1 MSFESSTCGA
11 GETEIRFG
19 FFHQMRAGKRILATP
34 NRKQNRGLTYCGTI
48 GELLRKPGYCPH
60 VEEPKPPVRLFGM
73 SGLEVEEMLDACLSA
88 FHPHLLDIDLA
99 GNTMLS
105 A

>member
-48 GELLRKPGYCPH
+48 GEARRG
-60 VEEPKPPVRLFGM
+60 
-73 SGLEVEEMLDACLSA
+73 A
-88 FHPHLLDIDLA
+88 
-99 GNTMLS
+99 
-105 A
+105 